1 MVRRVGNANF
11 PNSENADHLAPLMR
25 ASILIALAW
34 LALLVP
40 LLGIWRRWRNSALR
54 YALAWAILASATNA
68 AVASVWALLAWP
80 VRYAALL
87 LALAVPVAIFGARLP
102 GTLAWNWVVVAFI
115 TVGLL
120 PVIEQPWHSPDW
132 HLDGP
137 HWLLLATVLLAGWLN
152 YLPTRLWLVASA
164 LAWALVWQL
173 ALLTIVEDRPA
184 WLPWAEAFTVG
195 GLFLAAVVAVARL
208 SRAQEKLT
216 PSLGCQHTEVVAILE
231 SFQRTWYRLRDGW
244 GLVWAWRI
252 REMVQSAARNAKLP
266 GEMLWS
272 GLCMESGGI
281 ATSGAAT
288 TTKPATI
295 AQAPDLATR
304 ARPADAERLFAV
316 REWCR
321 LLQTVARRF
330 APPD

>member
-1 MVRRVGNANF
+1 
-11 PNSENADHLAPLMR
+11 MR
-25 ASILIALAW
+25 GSILVAPAW

-40 LLGIWRRWRNSALR
+40 LIGIWRRWRNSALR
-54 YALAWAILASATNA
+54 YALAWAILATVTNA
-68 AVASVWALLAWP
+68 TVACASVWAPVAWP
-80 VRYAALL
+80 VRYGALL

-102 GTLAWNWVVVAFI
+102 GALAWNWVVVAFI
-115 TVGLL
+115 AVGLL
-120 PVIEQPWHSPDW
+120 PVLEQPWHSPVW

-152 YLPTRLWLVASA
+152 YLPTRLCLVASA
-164 LAWALVWQL
+164 LAWTLVWQL
-173 ALLTIVEDRPA
+173 ALLSIVEDRPS
-184 WLPWAEAFTVG
+184 WLPCADGFTVG
-195 GLFLAAVVAVARL
+195 GLFLAAVVAVAQLR
-208 SRAQEKLT
+208 RAHEKLT
-216 PSLGCQHTEVVAILE
+216 PPIGCQHAEIGAAME

-252 REMVQSAARNAKLP
+252 REMVQSAARHAKLP

-272 GLCMESGGI
+272 GLCMESGE
-281 ATSGAAT
+281 AAT
-288 TTKPATI
+288 TTEPPTI
-295 AQAPDLATR
+295 AQAPDLPTR
-304 ARPADAERLFAV
+304 TRPGNAERLFAV